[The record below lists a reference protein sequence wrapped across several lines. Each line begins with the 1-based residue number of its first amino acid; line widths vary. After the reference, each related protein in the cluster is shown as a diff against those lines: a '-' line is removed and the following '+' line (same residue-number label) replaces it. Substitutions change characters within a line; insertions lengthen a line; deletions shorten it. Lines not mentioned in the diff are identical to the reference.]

1 MAAGDERALGELY
14 DRHGSAVY
22 ALARAIVGE
31 RADTEEVVA
40 DAFGQAW
47 RTAGKF
53 DPARGSVTAWLATIT
68 RTRALDLVRARG
80 RRSKVLARAAQESDA
95 GFATPLASSDA
106 PDRDVERQETR
117 QLVTRS
123 LGQLPEAQRRV
134 IELAYFGGLS
144 HSEIA
149 AELNARVRRPARRAR
164 PATLPWAAAAAV
176 VLAILG
182 GFGYWRAREEARVLR
197 TRLDVAQRQRDSTEH
212 VVAALLDSSVAITDL
227 AATGKAPS
235 MRLYWNRARHIVVVA
250 AFDLPPAP
258 AGRTYQLWA
267 IEKGRAPVS
276 VGTFNSPSSG
286 RTVITLQ
293 MPAGVQ
299 PEVSAVTEEPAG
311 GSPQP
316 TQQPFLIGSLPRR
329 S

>member
-14 DRHGSAVY
+14 DRHGSTVY
-22 ALARAIVGE
+22 ALALAIVGE

-47 RTAGKF
+47 RTAGQF
-53 DPARGSVTAWLATIT
+53 DPARGSVTAWLTTIT

-123 LGQLPEAQRRV
+123 LGELPEAQRRV

-149 AELNARVRRPARRAR
+149 AELKEP
-164 PATLPWAAAAAV
+164 
-176 VLAILG
+176 LG
-182 GFGYWRAREEARVLR
+182 TVK
-197 TRLDVAQRQRDSTEH
+197 TRLRAAMGKLRD
-212 VVAALLDSSVAITDL
+212 AL
-227 AATGKAPS
+227 
-235 MRLYWNRARHIVVVA
+235 
-250 AFDLPPAP
+250 
-258 AGRTYQLWA
+258 
-267 IEKGRAPVS
+267 
-276 VGTFNSPSSG
+276 SPRISQ
-286 RTVITLQ
+286 V
-293 MPAGVQ
+293 
-299 PEVSAVTEEPAG
+299 EP
-311 GSPQP
+311 
-316 TQQPFLIGSLPRR
+316 
-329 S
+329 